1 LPSLIFARRL
11 QPYLRTLG
19 WKGLPGTNALVY
31 YEKAQLTAV
40 KFYNIGP
47 WKLNRLFVSVKLE
60 ARKRK
65 WEEEVESEQARAIT
79 EGFQGPRTQN
89 FLGCNLQ
96 FVANK
101 LLRLRLCE

>member
-1 LPSLIFARRL
+1 M
-11 QPYLRTLG
+11 
-19 WKGLPGTNALVY
+19 N
-31 YEKAQLTAV
+31 
-40 KFYNIGP
+40 FYNLGP
-47 WKLNRLFVSVKLE
+47 WNQAQTVFFVAVKLE

-89 FLGCNLQ
+89 FLCCNLH